1 MRKSALVGAGLIFS
15 VGMMPADPVRA
26 NDLAA
31 GIIGALIIGGAI
43 NAHQR
48 ERQRAAAAAAQR
60 RPTQPRQDGAQVAA
74 AKELQGALNHFGYD
88 AGPVDGAPG
97 RRTKAAVAVYQGSLG
112 HPQTGE
118 ITAVEQQLLLD
129 SMARER
135 MNPAEAMQIAATNPY
150 GRRGLPAA
158 YRQMAMP
165 AMAAAPMAPPAGQN
179 PGVAAQQGAVPE
191 VARAPGQAIMPT
203 FGVPTEPVRSINAH
217 CNRTTALTTTNG
229 GFASVNAMPDPALAL
244 NEQFCLARTFAM
256 AEGQKVA
263 ASVGATQEQI
273 TSQCGMLKAQL
284 EPKLAGY
291 GAKTPETVAQEVRAV
306 FVAAGAPME
315 QMQVTGRV
323 CLAEGYR
330 TDDPAMAV
338 ISAATLAAAD
348 LRPYSELLGHHLR
361 EGFGTPAN
369 PSAAKVW
376 VRDAMDRIQAG
387 AAPVFLPGQAAER
400 GAILSKALAAS

>member
-1 MRKSALVGAGLIFS
+1 MRKSALVGAGLIFA

-48 ERQRAAAAAAQR
+48 ERQRAAAAQR
-60 RPTQPRQDGAQVAA
+60 RPTQPRQDGAQIESARQ
-74 AKELQGALNHFGYD
+74 LQGALNHFGYD

-135 MNPAEAMQIAATNPY
+135 LNPAEAMQIAATNPY

-165 AMAAAPMAPPAGQN
+165 AAAPFAPPVQN
-179 PGVAAQQGAVPE
+179 PNGAAQQAPVPE

-203 FGVPTEPVRSINAH
+203 FGVPTEPVRSINGH
-217 CNRTTALTTTNG
+217 CNQVTVLTTTNG
-229 GFASVNAMPDPALAL
+229 GFASVNAMPDPTLAL
-244 NEQFCLARTFAM
+244 NEQFCLARTFAI

-273 TSQCGMLKAQL
+273 TSLCGILKQRF
-284 EPKLAGY
+284 EPRLAGY
-291 GAKTPETVAQEVRAV
+291 GAKSPDGLAQEVRADI
-306 FVAAGAPME
+306 VAAGAPME

-330 TDDPAMAV
+330 TDDPALAT

-376 VRDAMDRIQAG
+376 VRDAMDRIKAG

-400 GAILSKALAAS
+400 AAILSKALAAS

>member
-26 NDLAA
+26 NDLAGA
-31 GIIGALIIGGAI
+31 LIGALIIGGAI
-43 NAHQR
+43 DAHNRQRNAQR
-48 ERQRAAAAAAQR
+48 RAAAPSQPRRDAAQ
-60 RPTQPRQDGAQVAA
+60 VEA
-74 AKELQGALNHFGYD
+74 AKQLQGALNHFGYD

-112 HPQTGE
+112 HPQTGD
-118 ITAVEQQLLLD
+118 ITDVERQLLLD

-165 AMAAAPMAPPAGQN
+165 AAAPFAPPVQN
-179 PGVAAQQGAVPE
+179 PNVAAQQAPVPE

-203 FGVPTEPVRSINAH
+203 FGVPTEPVRSINGH
-217 CNRTTALTTTNG
+217 CNQVTVLTTTNG
-229 GFASVNAMPDPALAL
+229 GYASVNAMPDPTLAL
-244 NEQFCLARTFAM
+244 NEQFCLARTFAI

-273 TSQCGMLKAQL
+273 TSLCGILKQRF

-291 GAKTPETVAQEVRAV
+291 GAKAPDTVAQEVRADI
-306 FVAAGAPME
+306 VAAGAPME

-330 TDDPAMAV
+330 TDDPTMAT
-338 ISAATLAAAD
+338 IAAATLAAAD

-376 VRDAMDRIQAG
+376 VRDAMDRIKAG

>member
-1 MRKSALVGAGLIFS
+1 MAVAVGLT
-15 VGMMPADPVRA
+15 PAEPVHA

-48 ERQRAAAAAAQR
+48 ERQRNAQRAAAPR
-60 RPTQPRQDGAQVAA
+60 RDGAQVEA
-74 AKELQGALNHFGYD
+74 AKQLQGALNHFGYD

-112 HPQTGE
+112 HPQTGD
-118 ITAVEQQLLLD
+118 ITDVERQLLLD

-165 AMAAAPMAPPAGQN
+165 AMAAAPLAPPAQN
-179 PGVAAQQGAVPE
+179 PAVAPQQALVPE

-203 FGVPTEPVRSINAH
+203 FGVPTEPVRSINGH
-217 CNRTTALTTTNG
+217 CNQVTVLTTTNG
-229 GFASVNAMPDPALAL
+229 GFASVNAMPDPTLAL
-244 NEQFCLARTFAM
+244 NEQFCLARTFAI

-273 TSQCGMLKAQL
+273 TSLCGILKQRF

-291 GAKTPETVAQEVRAV
+291 GAKSPDALAQEVRADI
-306 FVAAGAPME
+306 VAAGAPME

-330 TDDPAMAV
+330 TDDPAMAT

-376 VRDAMDRIQAG
+376 VRDAMDRIKAG

-400 GAILSKALAAS
+400 AAILSKALAAS

>member
-1 MRKSALVGAGLIFS
+1 MAFAVGLT
-15 VGMMPADPVRA
+15 PAEPVHA

-48 ERQRAAAAAAQR
+48 ERQRNAQRAAAPR
-60 RPTQPRQDGAQVAA
+60 RDGAQVEA
-74 AKELQGALNHFGYD
+74 AKQLQGALNHFGYD

-112 HPQTGE
+112 HPQTGD
-118 ITAVEQQLLLD
+118 ITDVERQLLLD

-165 AMAAAPMAPPAGQN
+165 AMAAAPLAPPAQN
-179 PGVAAQQGAVPE
+179 PAVAPQQALVPE

-203 FGVPTEPVRSINAH
+203 FGVPTEPVRSINGH
-217 CNRTTALTTTNG
+217 CNQVTVLTTTNG
-229 GFASVNAMPDPALAL
+229 GFASVNAMPDPTLAL
-244 NEQFCLARTFAM
+244 NEQFCLARTFAI

-273 TSQCGMLKAQL
+273 TSLCGILKQRF

-291 GAKTPETVAQEVRAV
+291 GAKSPDALAQEVRADI
-306 FVAAGAPME
+306 VAAGAPME

-330 TDDPAMAV
+330 TDDPAMAT

-376 VRDAMDRIQAG
+376 VRDAMDRIKAG

-400 GAILSKALAAS
+400 AAILSKALAAS